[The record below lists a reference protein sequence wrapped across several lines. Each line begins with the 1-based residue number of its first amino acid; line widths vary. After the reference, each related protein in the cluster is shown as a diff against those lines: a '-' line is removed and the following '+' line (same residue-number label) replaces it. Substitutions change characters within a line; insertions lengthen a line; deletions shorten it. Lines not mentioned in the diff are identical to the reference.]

1 MRSKLYL
8 KFLVIIL
15 VILILIIWGYLNRD
29 MFTDFTWGED
39 LTELKDKI
47 GDDVDELGETGL
59 IDRIKGIIKSK
70 KEEPVNVDEE
80 VIEKILDKFP
90 AEQNFIEYDYQ
101 PWQIKFNYDLAM
113 NKEIKDNQIFLTAQ
127 DNPEIS
133 VIIQREALGAEEF
146 NDWLN
151 DNFDLQQLDKVTK
164 NDLIYWLND
173 LSTEELNEKNY
184 YLNSENYI
192 YSFLIK
198 YPQDQADLYGQ
209 KIDIIES
216 FNIY

>member
-8 KFLVIIL
+8 KIL
-15 VILILIIWGYLNRD
+15 VIVFVVIILIIWLHLNSD
-29 MFTDFTWGED
+29 MFSGISLGPDFEN
-39 LTELKDKI
+39 LKDKLSS
-47 GDDVDELGETGL
+47 DVGELGRIGL
-59 IDRIKGIIKSK
+59 IEDIKNVIKSK
-70 KEEPVNVDEE
+70 KEEPANIDEE
-80 VIEKILDKFP
+80 IVEKMLDKLP

-101 PWQIKFNYDLAM
+101 PWQIKFNYDESM
-113 NKEIKDNQIFLTAQ
+113 VKEIKDNQIILTYQ
-127 DNPEIS
+127 DNPGIS
-133 VIIQREALGAEEF
+133 VIIQREDLGTNEF

-151 DNFDLQQLDKVTK
+151 DNFDLQKLDKTIQ
-164 NDLIYWLND
+164 NDLIYWLDD

-198 YPQDQADLYGQ
+198 CPQDKADLCGQ
-209 KIDIIES
+209 NINIIES

>member
-1 MRSKLYL
+1 MRSKFYL

-39 LTELKDKI
+39 LTELTDKI
-47 GDDVDELGETGL
+47 GEDVDELGETGL
-59 IDRIKGIIKSK
+59 IERIKDIIKSK

-80 VIEKILDKFP
+80 IIEKILDKLP
-90 AEQNFIEYDYQ
+90 VEQNFIEYDYQ

-127 DNPEIS
+127 DNPEVR
-133 VIIQREALGAEEF
+133 VIIQREALRAKEF
-146 NDWLN
+146 NDRLN
-151 DNFDLQQLDKVTK
+151 DNFDLQQLDKVIE

-198 YPQDQADLYGQ
+198 YPQDQADLYDQ
-209 KIDIIES
+209 KIDIIKS

>member
-1 MRSKLYL
+1 VV

-39 LTELKDKI
+39 LTELTDKI
-47 GDDVDELGETGL
+47 GEDVDELGETGL
-59 IDRIKGIIKSK
+59 IERIKDIIKSK

-80 VIEKILDKFP
+80 IIEKILDKLP
-90 AEQNFIEYDYQ
+90 VEQNFIEYDYQ

-127 DNPEIS
+127 DNPEVR
-133 VIIQREALGAEEF
+133 VIIQREALRAKEF

-151 DNFDLQQLDKVTK
+151 DNFDLQQLDKVIE

-198 YPQDQADLYGQ
+198 YPQDQADLYDQ
-209 KIDIIES
+209 KIDIIKS

>member
-1 MRSKLYL
+1 MRSKFYL

-15 VILILIIWGYLNRD
+15 VVSILIIWGYLNRN
-29 MFTDFTWGED
+29 MFADFTWGED

-47 GDDVDELGETGL
+47 GDDVNELGETGL
-59 IDRIKGIIKSK
+59 IDRIKNIIKSR
-70 KEEPVNVDEE
+70 KEEPVDVNGE
-80 VIEKILDKFP
+80 VIEKILNKLP

-101 PWQIKFNYDLAM
+101 PWQIKFNYDEAM
-113 NKEIKDNQIFLTAQ
+113 AKEIKDNQIILTYQ
-127 DNPEIS
+127 DSPWIS
-133 VIIQREALGAEEF
+133 VIIQREYLGTNEF

-151 DNFDLQQLDKVTK
+151 DNFDLQKLDKIEQG
-164 NDLIYWLND
+164 DLIYWLND
-173 LSTEELNEKNY
+173 LSTNELNEKNY

-198 YPQDQADLYGQ
+198 CPQEQSDLCE
-209 KIDIIES
+209 KNINIVES